1 MTVGTYSSAILAP
14 AALPL
19 PFSKEDLHH
28 TNTLRQTMHALP
40 LAVHLANDPHWESWD
55 AYTSLPP
62 ESLPHRLTTG
72 PMGGIRGIGYQHV
85 FANRETGEYI
95 VLVWLGKALAGWPGV
110 VHGGCIAT
118 VLDECLGRPALSKF
132 DERSGVTARLEIQYK
147 KPVLSGG
154 WWLVRSKVEEN
165 TEGSVE
171 NRNKTWVTGTLE
183 DLDGNVYVGARA
195 LYVVPKTIKLKSL
208 HGKF

>member
-1 MTVGTYSSAILAP
+1 MTLGTYSSSILAP

-19 PFSKEDLHH
+19 PFSPEDLHH

-40 LAVHLANDPHWESWD
+40 LAVRLANDPNWESWD

-72 PMGGIRGIGYQHV
+72 PMGGMRGIGYQHV
-85 FANRETGEYI
+85 FANRETGEFV
-95 VLVWLGKALAGWPGV
+95 VLVWLGKGLAGWPGV

-118 VLDECLGRPALSKF
+118 VLDECLGRPALRWF

-154 WWLVRSKVEEN
+154 WWLVRSKVEEDA
-165 TEGSVE
+165 EGSGE
-171 NRNKTWVTGTLE
+171 KRNKTWVNGTLE

-195 LYVVPKTIKLKSL
+195 LYVVPKTIKLKSM
-208 HGKF
+208 GKF

>member
-1 MTVGTYSSAILAP
+1 
-14 AALPL
+14 
-19 PFSKEDLHH
+19 
-28 TNTLRQTMHALP
+28 MHALP